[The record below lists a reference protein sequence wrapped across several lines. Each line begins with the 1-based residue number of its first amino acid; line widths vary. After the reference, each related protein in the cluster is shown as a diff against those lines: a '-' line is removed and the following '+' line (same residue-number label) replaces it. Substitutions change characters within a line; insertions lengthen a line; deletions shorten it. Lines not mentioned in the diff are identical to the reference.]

1 MLIPHNSSAEEALRL
16 TGVARLPFSSA
27 AAGLKPKKRGLGGEP
42 RPYGCVGNG
51 SASPRTGGRRGRAA
65 PAAGKADEPPPFS
78 RPAPCRE
85 GARARPPPPPDGEA
99 EPTASRSPPGAVRK
113 AKRSRTAVGRH
124 VGLYGS
130 GGGAPPPS
138 ALEPLR
144 GGNGG
149 SARLRTRGS
158 GEISLPPPPPP
169 RGE

>member
-27 AAGLKPKKRGLGGEP
+27 AAGLKPKKRGLGGQP
-42 RPYGCVGNG
+42 RPYGCAGNG
-51 SASPRTGGRRGRAA
+51 SASPRTGGSRGRAA
-65 PAAGKADEPPPFS
+65 PAAAKADEPPPSPFS

-85 GARARPPPPPDGEA
+85 GARARPPVGRRSQPPA
-99 EPTASRSPPGAVRK
+99 EVLRGAVRK

-138 ALEPLR
+138 ALERLR

-149 SARLRTRGS
+149 SARLRTRGG
-158 GEISLPPPPPP
+158 GEISLPPLPPP